1 MRTLNHQVDLCV
13 VGGGL
18 AGLCAAVSAA
28 RHGIKVAI
36 MQDRPVF
43 GGNSSS
49 EIRMWVCGARG
60 KDNRETGIIEE
71 MILDNHY
78 RNTSL
83 SFSIWDSVLY
93 EKALLEE
100 NLQVIMNCSCL
111 DAEMDGNKIV
121 SVKGWQTTTQTF
133 HIVKATYFADCSG
146 DSILAPLSGAEHTYG
161 RESKRDYNETIPPDE
176 RDLKT
181 MGMSCLMQFRETDH
195 KCEFIPPKWAYQY
208 TDDSCFKCKR
218 HDKEENYWWIE
229 VGGLQN
235 CIDDTEELKDE
246 LLKIAFGVIDHIKNH
261 GDHGMDNWELDW
273 VGFLPGKRESRRY
286 IGKHVVTQND
296 VETEGKFYDIVGYG
310 GWTMDD
316 HFPEG
321 FYYQKGETTIFHPA
335 PSPWGIPFR
344 ALCSKNIEN
353 LMFAGRNISVTH
365 AALSSSRVMA
375 TCAVLGQALGTAAA
389 LMVNSGTDINGID
402 IKELQRQLMF
412 DDCYLP
418 FMEREVSPLT
428 LKAKTNAEIVRNGKD
443 RGEENLWKGNA
454 GDSLVYEF
462 DSPELVE
469 KIRIIFDSDLNRKYH
484 NMPCRFDLVEKNYRM
499 PKTMVK
505 EYAVKITD
513 ENGNVS
519 EIHVKDNCQR
529 LVFHEIGKKVKKIE
543 LVPFADFGGT
553 DEMRV
558 FSFELV

>member
-1 MRTLNHQVDLCV
+1 MRTLTHEVDLCV

-18 AGLCAAVSAA
+18 AGLCAAVAAA

-49 EIRMWVCGARG
+49 EIRMWVCGAHG

-100 NLQVIMNCSCL
+100 NLEMFLNCTCL
-111 DAEMDGNKIV
+111 DAEMDGRKIK
-121 SVKGWQTTTQTF
+121 SVKGWQMTTQTF
-133 HIVKATYFADCSG
+133 HVIKAAYFADCSG
-146 DSILAPLSGAEHTYG
+146 DSILAPLSGAEYTYG
-161 RESKRDYNETIPPDE
+161 REAKSDYGESIPPDE

-195 KCEFIPPKWAYQY
+195 KCTFIPPKWAYRY
-208 TDDSCFKCKR
+208 TDDTCFQYKR

-235 CIDDTEELKDE
+235 CIDDTEELRDE

-296 VETEGKFYDIVGYG
+296 VEAEGRFEDIVGYG

-321 FYYQKGETTIFHPA
+321 FYYQKGQTTIFHPA

-344 ALCSKNIEN
+344 ALCSVNIEN

-375 TCAVLGQALGTAAA
+375 TCAVLGQAVGTAAA
-389 LMVNSGTDINGID
+389 LMVHTGTDFNSID

-418 FMEREVSPLT
+418 FMERAVSPLT
-428 LKAKTNAEIVRNGKD
+428 LKAKTNAEAVRSGKD
-443 RGEENLWKGNA
+443 RGEENLWKGKA

-462 DSPELVE
+462 DTPEYVE
-469 KIRIIFDSDLNRKYH
+469 KVRIIFDSDLNRSYH
-484 NMPCRFDLVEKNYRM
+484 NMPCRFDLVEPNYRM
-499 PKTMVK
+499 PETMVK
-505 EYAVKITD
+505 QYTLKITD
-513 ENGNVS
+513 ENGGIS
-519 EIHVKDNCQR
+519 EIHVEDNCQR
-529 LVFHEIGKKVKKIE
+529 LVFHDIGKKVKRVE
-543 LVPFADFGGT
+543 LVLEKNFGGN

-558 FSFELV
+558 FSFEVV